1 MTPAGAYGPGLA
13 LEREGVTREDVNRE
27 DINREDVA

>member
-1 MTPAGAYGPGLA
+1 VTPAGAYGPGLV

>member
-1 MTPAGAYGPGLA
+1 MTPGGAYGPEMV

-27 DINREDVA
+27 DVA

>member
-1 MTPAGAYGPGLA
+1 VTPAGAYRPDLV

-27 DINREDVA
+27 DVA

>member
-1 MTPAGAYGPGLA
+1 VTPAGAYGPGLV

-27 DINREDVA
+27 DVA